1 MSHQAP
7 ERSAVAAAVGVAAA
21 AGDVAAGDAAA
32 VDDGDNC
39 AGVAGAVGVA
49 VGTMA
54 VARLYMAELWG
65 DSADTRAA
73 DVE

>member
-7 ERSAVAAAVGVAAA
+7 ERSAVAAAVVAAA
-21 AGDVAAGDAAA
+21 AGDAAAGDAAA

-54 VARLYMAELWG
+54 VDRLYMAQLGG
-65 DSADTRAA
+65 DSVDTRAA

>member
-1 MSHQAP
+1 MGHQAP
-7 ERSAVAAAVGVAAA
+7 ERSAVAAAVVVAAA
-21 AGDVAAGDAAA
+21 GGDAAA
-32 VDDGDNC
+32 ADDDGDNF

-54 VARLYMAELWG
+54 IVWLYMAELWG
-65 DSADTRAA
+65 DSADTGAA

>member
-1 MSHQAP
+1 MGHQAP
-7 ERSAVAAAVGVAAA
+7 ERSAVAAAVVVAAA
-21 AGDVAAGDAAA
+21 D
-32 VDDGDNC
+32 DDGDNF

-54 VARLYMAELWG
+54 IVWLYMAELWG
-65 DSADTRAA
+65 DSADTGAA

>member
-7 ERSAVAAAVGVAAA
+7 ERSAVAAAVVVAA
-21 AGDVAAGDAAA
+21 AAGDAAA
-32 VDDGDNC
+32 VDGGDNC

-65 DSADTRAA
+65 DSADTCAA

>member
-1 MSHQAP
+1 MGHQAP
-7 ERSAVAAAVGVAAA
+7 ERSTVAAAVVVAAA
-21 AGDVAAGDAAA
+21 GGNAAA
-32 VDDGDNC
+32 ADDDGDNF

-54 VARLYMAELWG
+54 IVWLYMAELWG
-65 DSADTRAA
+65 DSADTGAA

>member
-49 VGTMA
+49 VGTM
-54 VARLYMAELWG
+54 VVRWWG

>member
-7 ERSAVAAAVGVAAA
+7 ERSAVAAAVVVAS
-21 AGDVAAGDAAA
+21 GDAVA

-49 VGTMA
+49 VGTM
-54 VARLYMAELWG
+54 VVVRLYMVELWG

>member
-7 ERSAVAAAVGVAAA
+7 ERSAVAAAVVVAS
-21 AGDVAAGDAAA
+21 GDAVA
-32 VDDGDNC
+32 VGDGDNC

-54 VARLYMAELWG
+54 IVWLYMAELWG
-65 DSADTRAA
+65 DSADTGAA

>member
-1 MSHQAP
+1 MGHQAP
-7 ERSAVAAAVGVAAA
+7 ERSAVAAAVVVAS
-21 AGDVAAGDAAA
+21 GDAVA
-32 VDDGDNC
+32 VGDGDNC

-54 VARLYMAELWG
+54 VVRLYMAELWG

>member
-1 MSHQAP
+1 VGHQAP
-7 ERSAVAAAVGVAAA
+7 ERSAVAAAVVVAAA
-21 AGDVAAGDAAA
+21 GGDAAA
-32 VDDGDNC
+32 ADDDGDNF

-54 VARLYMAELWG
+54 IVWLYMAELWG
-65 DSADTRAA
+65 DSADTGAA

>member
-1 MSHQAP
+1 MGHQAP
-7 ERSAVAAAVGVAAA
+7 ERSAVAAAVVVAAA
-21 AGDVAAGDAAA
+21 GGGDAAA
-32 VDDGDNC
+32 AAADDDGDNF

-54 VARLYMAELWG
+54 IVWLYMAELWG
-65 DSADTRAA
+65 DSADTGAA

>member
-1 MSHQAP
+1 MGHQAP
-7 ERSAVAAAVGVAAA
+7 ERSAVADAVVVAAA
-21 AGDVAAGDAAA
+21 AGDAAA
-32 VDDGDNC
+32 ADDDGDNF

-54 VARLYMAELWG
+54 IVWLYMAELWG
-65 DSADTRAA
+65 DSADTGAA

>member
-7 ERSAVAAAVGVAAA
+7 ARSAVAAAVVVAA
-21 AGDVAAGDAAA
+21 AAGDAAA

-49 VGTMA
+49 VGTM
-54 VARLYMAELWG
+54 VVVRLYMAELWG
-65 DSADTRAA
+65 DSGDTRAA

>member
-1 MSHQAP
+1 MGHQAP
-7 ERSAVAAAVGVAAA
+7 ERSAVAAAVVVAV
-21 AGDVAAGDAAA
+21 AGGDAAA
-32 VDDGDNC
+32 ADDDGDNF

-54 VARLYMAELWG
+54 IVWLYMAELWG
-65 DSADTRAA
+65 DSADTGAA

>member
-1 MSHQAP
+1 MGHQAP
-7 ERSAVAAAVGVAAA
+7 ERSAVAAAVVVAAA
-21 AGDVAAGDAAA
+21 AGDAAA
-32 VDDGDNC
+32 ADDDGDNF

-54 VARLYMAELWG
+54 IVWLYMAELWG
-65 DSADTRAA
+65 DSADTGAA